1 MIVSAYDVSGGV
13 DGELCVNMVC
23 LGLVIGESQLTG
35 SLSLAG
41 GRPLVRPHAAGD
53 QTCSLVTTS
62 RQIFVRK
69 YFYTL

>member
-1 MIVSAYDVSGGV
+1 
-13 DGELCVNMVC
+13 MVC